1 MSCCCLDPGFSTYT
15 FRIALTDAS
24 GAFFTPFTDA
34 GDPLLPAFVR
44 LIGADGVE
52 ITPQSAPTVVQI
64 LDTGGTAIPGQYAMT
79 VPGPDDGGG
88 NPLYDQAG
96 TYQVIWSWQETEA
109 SAANEEME
117 CFEVCSAAESFEVVT
132 CGGSC

>member
-1 MSCCCLDPGFSTYT
+1 MSCCCLDPGFANYT
-15 FRIALTDAS
+15 FRISITNAS
-24 GAFFTPFTDA
+24 GAFETPIDISGNTLF
-34 GDPLLPAFVR
+34 PVFER

-52 ITPQSAPTVVQI
+52 ITPQTAPSVVEI
-64 LDTGGTAIPGQYAMT
+64 LDTGGTPIPGQFAMT

-88 NPLYDQAG
+88 NPLYDEAG
-96 TYQVIWSWQETEA
+96 AYQVIWSWQETEA

-117 CFEVCSAAESFEVVT
+117 CFDVCSPGESFEVVT